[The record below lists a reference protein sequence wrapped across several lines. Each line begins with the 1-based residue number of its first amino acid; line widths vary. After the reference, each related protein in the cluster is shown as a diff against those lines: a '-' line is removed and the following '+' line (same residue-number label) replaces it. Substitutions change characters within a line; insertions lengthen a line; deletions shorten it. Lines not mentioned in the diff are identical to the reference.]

1 MAYPTS
7 ADIDAAIPVDGE
19 PSRALTN
26 AAIKSIASES
36 EAAASKLAT
45 INSGATANSPD
56 ATLLDRANHT
66 GTQTADTISDLPEVL
81 DGIANKVK
89 ASNTDETPSFLDGK
103 TDGVTVVIESNKLVV
118 KDVDGLTIGIADLNT
133 FLSGT
138 DGNIQN
144 QINSLSD
151 TITGI
156 AGGMVWKGKV
166 ETHADL
172 LAVTTMVNG
181 DVILVLA
188 DESRAGGRSLYVY
201 SETLGAWD
209 FIGEFT
215 FSDSFI
221 ALQDTPGNYTG
232 HDGKVVK
239 VDETNEQVVF
249 DSVTWSEL
257 QDKPTSAVSDIDL
270 AVNQRH
276 THDNKSVLDKFG
288 ENAEGDPTFDG
299 AVLGGGG
306 TQPTTERQYLNVSR
320 STNQTNVR
328 SNDPIL
334 FNDTHAV
341 RGITYNQING
351 QFTLEAG
358 KVYDITVSLKLG
370 DFVSWAP
377 FEIYNASFG
386 YSMFPKTQ
394 LIASSRSSNFAAS
407 GVLSLIIAPLE
418 TAQFFVRF
426 GTLGTNENGVTVEQN
441 ESSLKIVEI

>member
-1 MAYPTS
+1 MAYPTP
-7 ADIDAAIPVDGE
+7 AEIDTAIPVDGE

-26 AAIKSIASES
+26 AALKSIASES
-36 EAAASKLAT
+36 GAAASKLAT
-45 INSGATANSPD
+45 INSGATVNSTD
-56 ATLLDRANHT
+56 AELLNRANHT
-66 GTQTADTISDLPEVL
+66 GTQTADTISDLPAVL
-81 DGIANKVK
+81 DGITGMVK
-89 ASNTDETPSFLDGK
+89 ASAADATPSFLDGK
-103 TDGVTVVIESNKLVV
+103 VDGLTVTVESDKLVV
-118 KDVDGLTIGIADLNT
+118 KDIDGLTIGIADLNA

-144 QINSLSD
+144 QLDSLSD
-151 TITGI
+151 IIIGI
-156 AGGMVWKGKV
+156 AGGMTWLGKV
-166 ETHADL
+166 ETYADL
-172 LAVTTMVNG
+172 ASVSTMQNG
-181 DVILVLA
+181 SVILVLA

-201 SETLGAWD
+201 SESLGAWD

-215 FSDSFI
+215 FSDRFI

-249 DSVTWSEL
+249 GDVTWSEV
-257 QDKPTSAVSDIDL
+257 QDKPTSTVSDIDL
-270 AVNQRH
+270 AVTQRH

-299 AVLGGGG
+299 AVMGGGG
-306 TQPTTERQYLNVSR
+306 TQPATERQYLNVSR

-358 KVYDITVSLKLG
+358 KAYDITVSLKLG

-394 LIASSRSSNFAAS
+394 LIAASRSSNYGTS
-407 GVLSLIIAPLE
+407 GVLSLIIAPME
-418 TAQFFVRF
+418 TAQFCVRF